1 MYVEYRPTDQFKLK
15 KTQVNILC
23 FWQVF
28 YKCAEKTTKMMAQK
42 RPLIVLYTKYTT
54 QKLQLYP
61 SLLSKRVKGT

>member
-28 YKCAEKTTKMMAQK
+28 LQVCGKNHQNDGAKTAINCAVYKIYNTKITTVSITFVKTC
-42 RPLIVLYTKYTT
+42 
-54 QKLQLYP
+54 
-61 SLLSKRVKGT
+61 